1 MVQVYCDSCKK
12 EIRKPSQ
19 GVNYV
24 SIVGLDV
31 CIPCRDD
38 LVRLA
43 AKTMRQKG
51 SYQLKAY
58 HGIYEQTLRRM
69 CK

>member
-1 MVQVYCDSCKK
+1 MVQVFCDSCKK

-31 CIPCRDD
+31 CVACRDD
-38 LVRLA
+38 LVQQTSKEMHKRGA
-43 AKTMRQKG
+43 
-51 SYQLKAY
+51 YQLKAY
-58 HGIYEQTLRRM
+58 HGLYEQTLRRM